1 MTSKGTKLDLE
12 PCLRT
17 PVTMTSY
24 ADEILFI
31 AYTGSKKV
39 AEVRVERADFKP
51 KCNVRTV
58 MNLEENVNPTEL
70 CVVEDQ
76 QKLSLADSGIFGGL
90 VVLNLKTEVPCAAKF
105 TE

>member
-12 PCLRT
+12 PFLRT

-39 AEVRVERADFKP
+39 AEVRVDRADFKP
-51 KCNVRTV
+51 MCER
-58 MNLEENVNPTEL
+58 
-70 CVVEDQ
+70 
-76 QKLSLADSGIFGGL
+76 S
-90 VVLNLKTEVPCAAKF
+90 
-105 TE
+105 